1 MTSPQAGPA
10 AVLCGLGAV
19 LPPRAVPNAELCAE
33 LDTNDDWI
41 RTRTGIL
48 ERRIAAPGVSTED
61 LAAAA
66 ATQAVE
72 SSGISDVDAVV
83 LATTTPDHL
92 MPATAPSVAARL
104 GLTGTAAFDVAAVC
118 TGFVYA
124 LATAAGLIATR
135 MARTVLVVG
144 ADRMS
149 RLPDPGDRTTRPL
162 FADGA
167 GAVVLR
173 AGDTAEPGVLGPM
186 VLGSDGTHR
195 DLLVVPHGG
204 HMQMQGPDLFRHA
217 VDRMS
222 AVTRQAVQLAG
233 WCLTDVDRVVPH
245 QANSRITAAVGRHL
259 EIAADRRVQ
268 NIEYVGNTGAAS
280 IPLALAQAS
289 ADGTL
294 RPGHRVCLTAF
305 GAGLTWG
312 ATTLTWP
319 DLKPGRTARPRD
331 VPGAVFDAERVDKVM

>member
-1 MTSPQAGPA
+1 MTSARTAPA

-19 LPPRAVPNAELCAE
+19 LPPRAVANEALCAE
-33 LDTNDDWI
+33 LDTTDQWI
-41 RTRTGIL
+41 RTRTGIR
-48 ERRIAAPGVSTED
+48 ERRIADPSVSTAD

-66 ATQAVE
+66 AATALE
-72 SSGISDVDAVV
+72 SSGSRDVHAVV

-92 MPATAPSVAARL
+92 MPATAPAVAARL
-104 GLTGTAAFDVAAVC
+104 GLTDTAAFDVAAVC

-124 LATAAGLIATR
+124 LATAAGLIHAGT
-135 MARTVLVVG
+135 ARRVLVVG

-149 RLPDPGDRTTRPL
+149 RLPAADDRTTRPL

-173 AGDTAEPGVLGPM
+173 SGDTNEPGALGPV
-186 VLGSDGTHR
+186 VLGSDGTRR

-204 HMQMQGPDLFRHA
+204 HMHMQGPDLFRHA
-217 VDRMS
+217 VDRMCS
-222 AVTRQAVQLAG
+222 VTRQAVQLAG
-233 WCLTDVDRVVPH
+233 WRLEDVDRIVPH
-245 QANSRITAAVGRHL
+245 QANARITAAVGRHL
-259 EIAADRRVQ
+259 AIGADRLVQ
-268 NIEYVGNTGAAS
+268 HIETVGNTGAAS

-294 RPGHRVCLTAF
+294 LHRHRVCLTAF

-312 ATTLTWP
+312 ATSVIWP
-319 DLKPGRTARPRD
+319 DLKPAAHPHHDTAMERP
-331 VPGAVFDAERVDKVM
+331 

>member
-1 MTSPQAGPA
+1 MTSPPAGPA
-10 AVLCGLGAV
+10 AVLCGLGTV

-33 LDTNDDWI
+33 LDTTDEWI
-41 RTRTGIL
+41 RTRTGIR
-48 ERRIAAPGVSTED
+48 ERRIAKAGVSTED

-66 ATQAVE
+66 AAQALG
-72 SSGISDVDAVV
+72 SSGHSDVDAVV

-124 LATAAGLIATR
+124 LVTAAGLLATHT
-135 MARTVLVVG
+135 ARTVLVVG

-149 RLPDPGDRTTRPL
+149 QLPDPGDRTTRPL

-173 AGDTAEPGVLGPM
+173 AGTATEPGALGPM

-195 DLLVVPHGG
+195 DLLLVPHGG

-233 WCLTDVDRVVPH
+233 WRLTDVDRIVPH
-245 QANSRITAAVGRHL
+245 QANARITAAVGRHL
-259 EIAADRRVQ
+259 AIGADRRVQ
-268 NIEYVGNTGAAS
+268 NIEHVGNTGAAS

-294 RPGHRVCLTAF
+294 RTGHRVCLTAF

-319 DLKPGRTARPRD
+319 DLKPAAHPRHDDTAMERP
-331 VPGAVFDAERVDKVM
+331 

>member
-1 MTSPQAGPA
+1 MTSPQTGPA
-10 AVLCGLGAV
+10 AVICGLGAI
-19 LPPRAVPNAELCAE
+19 LPPRAVPNEELCAE
-33 LDTNDDWI
+33 LDTSDEWI
-41 RTRTGIL
+41 RTRTGIR
-48 ERRIAAPGVSTED
+48 ERRIADRGVSTED
-61 LAAAA
+61 LAVAA
-66 ATQAVE
+66 ATRALQ
-72 SSGISDVDAVV
+72 SCGTNDVHAVV

-104 GLTGTAAFDVAAVC
+104 ALRGVAAFDVAAVC

-124 LATAAGLIATR
+124 LATAAGLITTQT
-135 MARTVLVVG
+135 ARTVLVIG

-149 RLPDPGDRTTRPL
+149 RLPAADDRTTRPL

-173 AGDTAEPGVLGPM
+173 SGTAHEPGALGPM
-186 VLGSDGTHR
+186 VLGSDGAHR

-204 HMQMQGPDLFRHA
+204 HMTMQGPKLFRHA
-217 VDRMS
+217 VGRMS

-233 WCLTDVDRVVPH
+233 WRLADVDRIVPH
-245 QANSRITAAVGRHL
+245 QANARITATVGRHL
-259 EIAADRRVQ
+259 TIDADRRVQ

-294 RPGHRVCLTAF
+294 QPGHRVCLTAF

-312 ATTLTWP
+312 ATTVTWP
-319 DLKPGRTARPRD
+319 DLKSAAHPHHDTPMERT
-331 VPGAVFDAERVDKVM
+331 

>member
-1 MTSPQAGPA
+1 MTTPQASQA

-19 LPPRAVPNAELCAE
+19 LPPRVVRNDELCAG
-33 LDTNDDWI
+33 LDTTDEWI
-41 RTRTGIL
+41 RSRTGIR
-48 ERRIAAPGVSTED
+48 ERRIAAAEVSTAD
-61 LAAAA
+61 LAVAAAA
-66 ATQAVE
+66 RALE
-72 SSGISDVDAVV
+72 STGSTDVDAVV

-92 MPATAPSVAARL
+92 MPATAPSVAALL

-124 LATAAGLIATR
+124 LATAAGLITTR
-135 MARTVLVVG
+135 TARTVLVVG

-149 RLPDPGDRTTRPL
+149 QLPAADDRTTRPL

-173 AGDTAEPGVLGPM
+173 SGTATEPGALGPM
-186 VLGSDGTHR
+186 VLGSDGAHR

-222 AVTRQAVQLAG
+222 AVTRQAVQLAR
-233 WCLTDVDRVVPH
+233 WRLADVDRIVPH
-245 QANSRITAAVGRHL
+245 QANARITAAVGRHL
-259 EIAADRRVQ
+259 AIDADRRVQ

-294 RPGHRVCLTAF
+294 QRGHRVCLTAF

-319 DLKPGRTARPRD
+319 DLKPAAHPAHDTPMERT
-331 VPGAVFDAERVDKVM
+331 

>member
-10 AVLCGLGAV
+10 AVICGLGAV

-33 LDTNDDWI
+33 LDTTDDWI
-41 RTRTGIL
+41 RTRTGIR
-48 ERRIAAPGVSTED
+48 ERRIADAEVTTED

-66 ATQAVE
+66 ATQALE
-72 SSGISDVDAVV
+72 SASHSNVDAVV

-92 MPATAPSVAARL
+92 MPATAPAVAARL
-104 GLTGTAAFDVAAVC
+104 GLADTAAFDVAAVC

-124 LATAAGLIATR
+124 LATAAGLIATHT
-135 MARTVLVVG
+135 AHTVLIAG

-149 RLPDPGDRTTRPL
+149 QLPDPGDRTTRPL

-173 AGDTAEPGVLGPM
+173 AGTATEPGALGPM

-195 DLLVVPHGG
+195 DLLLVPHGG
-204 HMQMQGPDLFRHA
+204 HMKMQGPDLFRHA

-233 WCLTDVDRVVPH
+233 WRLADVDRIVPH
-245 QANSRITAAVGRHL
+245 QANARITTAVGRRL
-259 EIAADRRVQ
+259 AIGADRRVQ

-280 IPLALAQAS
+280 IPLALTQAS

-294 RPGHRVCLTAF
+294 RTGHRVCLTAF

-319 DLKPGRTARPRD
+319 DLKPAPHPRHDDTAMERP
-331 VPGAVFDAERVDKVM
+331 

>member
-1 MTSPQAGPA
+1 MTGPQAGPA

-19 LPPRAVPNAELCAE
+19 LPPRAVQNEELCAE
-33 LDTNDDWI
+33 LDTTDEWI
-41 RTRTGIL
+41 RTRTGIR
-48 ERRIAAPGVSTED
+48 ERRIADAGVSTED
-61 LAAAA
+61 LAVAAA
-66 ATQAVE
+66 ARALV
-72 SSGISDVDAVV
+72 SAGSPDADAVV

-124 LATAAGLIATR
+124 LATAAGLITTGT
-135 MARTVLVVG
+135 ARTVLVVG

-149 RLPDPGDRTTRPL
+149 RLPDSGDRTTRPL

-173 AGDTAEPGVLGPM
+173 SGTATEPGALGPM
-186 VLGSDGTHR
+186 VLGSDGAHR

-204 HMQMQGPDLFRHA
+204 HMQMRGPDLFRHA

-233 WCLTDVDRVVPH
+233 WSLTEVDRIVPH
-245 QANSRITAAVGRHL
+245 QANARITAAVGRHL
-259 EIAADRRVQ
+259 AIGADRRVQ
-268 NIEYVGNTGAAS
+268 NIEHVGNTGAAS

-289 ADGTL
+289 ADSTL

-312 ATTLTWP
+312 ATTAVWP
-319 DLKPGRTARPRD
+319 DLKPAAHPAHDTPRERT
-331 VPGAVFDAERVDKVM
+331 

>member
-1 MTSPQAGPA
+1 MTSRQAGPA
-10 AVLCGLGAV
+10 AVIGGLGAV
-19 LPPRAVPNAELCAE
+19 LPPRAVANAELCAE
-33 LDTNDDWI
+33 LDTSDEWI
-41 RTRTGIL
+41 RTRTGIR
-48 ERRIAAPGVSTED
+48 ERRIADPGVSTED
-61 LAAAA
+61 LATAA
-66 ATQAVE
+66 ATRALE
-72 SSGISDVDAVV
+72 SCGHSDADAVV

-104 GLTGTAAFDVAAVC
+104 GLSGTAAFHVGAVC

-135 MARTVLVVG
+135 TARTVLVVG

-149 RLPDPGDRTTRPL
+149 QLPDPGDRTTRPL

-173 AGDTAEPGVLGPM
+173 AGDPAEPGALGPM
-186 VLGSDGTHR
+186 ALGSDGAHR
-195 DLLVVPHGG
+195 DLLFVAHGG

-222 AVTRQAVQLAG
+222 AVTRHAVQLAG
-233 WCLTDVDRVVPH
+233 WRLADVDRIVPH
-245 QANSRITAAVGRHL
+245 QPNARITAAVGRHL
-259 EIAADRRVQ
+259 AIAADRRVQ
-268 NIEYVGNTGAAS
+268 NIESVGNTGAAS
-280 IPLALAQAS
+280 IPLALAQAY
-289 ADGTL
+289 ADGAL

-319 DLKPGRTARPRD
+319 DLKP
-331 VPGAVFDAERVDKVM
+331 VPPPSHDDTTMERS